1 MGCSNKKIH
10 TYDYRGENEFWAGE
24 YKVSGR
30 TIFTEKDNKAT
41 YEGNGSE
48 IFTVTY
54 KRDISELLQFI

>member
-1 MGCSNKKIH
+1 M
-10 TYDYRGENEFWAGE
+10 AGE

-41 YEGNGSE
+41 YEGNSSE

-54 KRDISELLQFI
+54 KGDISELLQ